1 MSARW
6 GFLGA
11 GWIATKAM
19 APAVHAASGAHLQAV
34 ASRSPERSTAL
45 DPLVVRAD
53 YDALLDDPDVD
64 VVYVCLANDQHA
76 EWVVKALDAGKHV
89 LCEKPL
95 GRNSAE
101 ARHMASAAQH
111 ADRLLVEA
119 VWTRWH
125 PRFRR
130 LAEIATSGALG
141 DLSSIDSAFTFP
153 GAIDGNYRAD
163 PRKGGGSLLDVGGYQ
178 AHAWVALSDG
188 ARPVSIESATSSIGP
203 TGVDLTTSMT
213 ALIDGTIHAT
223 ALCSFE
229 QAETQRLLVHG
240 SIDTA
245 AMGAGQAFTSWREES
260 TLLVGSSVEAFAP
273 VDAYQVIIEQ
283 VSARIRGD
291 EAWTVPIKESVR
303 VAEILEAIR
312 ARVKSQPEHR

>member
-1 MSARW
+1 MSVGW

-11 GWIATKAM
+11 GWIATRAM

-34 ASRSPERSTAL
+34 ASRSPERSSAL
-45 DPLVVRAD
+45 DPRVVRAD
-53 YDALLDDPDVD
+53 YDALLEDPDVD

-95 GRNSAE
+95 GRDSDE
-101 ARHMASAAQH
+101 ARHMASAARR

-163 PRKGGGSLLDVGGYQ
+163 PSKGGGALLDVGGYQ
-178 AHAWVALSDG
+178 AHAWVALSGG
-188 ARPVSIESATSSIGP
+188 ANDISIEQATSSIGP
-203 TGVDLTTSMT
+203 TGVDLTTSVA
-213 ALIDGTIHAT
+213 ALIDGTVHAN

-229 QAETQRLLVHG
+229 MDEAQHLIVRG

-260 TLLVGSSVEAFAP
+260 TLLVGSTVEVFAP
-273 VDAYQVIIEQ
+273 VDAYQVMIEQ
-283 VSARIRGD
+283 VSARIQGED
-291 EAWTVPIKESVR
+291 SWVVPMNDTIR
-303 VAEILEAIR
+303 VAEILDEVRAI
-312 ARVKSQPEHR
+312 AT

>member
-1 MSARW
+1 
-6 GFLGA
+6 
-11 GWIATKAM
+11 M

-34 ASRSPERSTAL
+34 ASRSPERSTVL

-89 LCEKPL
+89 VCEKPL
-95 GRNSAE
+95 GRDSAE
-101 ARHMASAAQH
+101 ARRMAAAAQRV
-111 ADRLLVEA
+111 DRLLIEA

-130 LAEIATSGALG
+130 LAELATSGALG
-141 DLSSIDSAFTFP
+141 DISSIDSAFTFP
-153 GAIDGNYRAD
+153 GAIDDNYRAD
-163 PRKGGGSLLDVGGYQ
+163 PSKGGGALLDVGGYQ
-178 AHAWVALSDG
+178 AHAWVALSGG
-188 ARPVSIESATSSIGP
+188 ANDISIEQATSSIGP
-203 TGVDLTTSMT
+203 TGVDLTTSVA
-213 ALIDGTIHAT
+213 ALIDGTVHAN

-229 QAETQRLLVHG
+229 MDEAQHLIVRG

-260 TLLVGSSVEAFAP
+260 TLLVGSTVEVFAP
-273 VDAYQVIIEQ
+273 VDAYQVMIEQ
-283 VSARIRGD
+283 VSARIQGED
-291 EAWTVPIKESVR
+291 SWVVPMNDTIR
-303 VAEILEAIR
+303 VAEILDEVRAI
-312 ARVKSQPEHR
+312 AT

>member
-1 MSARW
+1 M
-6 GFLGA
+6 
-11 GWIATKAM
+11 
-19 APAVHAASGAHLQAV
+19 
-34 ASRSPERSTAL
+34 
-45 DPLVVRAD
+45 VRAD

-95 GRNSAE
+95 GRDSDE
-101 ARHMASAAQH
+101 ARHMASAARR

-163 PRKGGGSLLDVGGYQ
+163 PSKGGGALLDVGGYQ
-178 AHAWVALSDG
+178 AHAWVALSGG
-188 ARPVSIESATSSIGP
+188 ANDISIEQATSSIGP
-203 TGVDLTTSMT
+203 TGVDLTTSVA
-213 ALIDGTIHAT
+213 ALIDGTVHAN

-229 QAETQRLLVHG
+229 MDEAQHLIVRG

-260 TLLVGSSVEAFAP
+260 TLLVGSTVEVFAP
-273 VDAYQVIIEQ
+273 VDAYQVMIEQ
-283 VSARIRGD
+283 VSARIQGED
-291 EAWTVPIKESVR
+291 SWVVPMNDTIR
-303 VAEILEAIR
+303 VAEILDEVRAI
-312 ARVKSQPEHR
+312 AT